1 MGEIWEATGTKRF
14 TNGVAGARYQR
25 MIFGM
30 FGVAA
35 DLQGRITVNPVPP
48 SFSPRIRLT
57 GLKIRGRSIDIE
69 AGDGEF
75 TVTTGGRSMKSNVG
89 RPVVLEPEE
98 QPLHRS

>member
-1 MGEIWEATGTKRF
+1 
-14 TNGVAGARYQR
+14 

-48 SFSPRIRLT
+48 SFSPTIRLS

-69 AGDGEF
+69 AGDGVF
-75 TVTTGGRSMKSNVG
+75 TVTAGGRSVQSAVG
-89 RPVVLEPEE
+89 QPIVLEPEE
-98 QPLHRS
+98 QPLDRT